1 MNFFQNPVVRFIN
14 TEIPLGESIF
24 ITPRSIIIV
33 LIVFFIT
40 WLILKAIRKIVH
52 RALADEA
59 KIKFKLKDLINS
71 GIIGPIILVMNDIT
85 KKITITIRTDR

>member
-1 MNFFQNPVVRFIN
+1 MKKERGKN
-14 TEIPLGESIF
+14 
-24 ITPRSIIIV
+24 
-33 LIVFFIT
+33 
-40 WLILKAIRKIVH
+40 
-52 RALADEA
+52 EA